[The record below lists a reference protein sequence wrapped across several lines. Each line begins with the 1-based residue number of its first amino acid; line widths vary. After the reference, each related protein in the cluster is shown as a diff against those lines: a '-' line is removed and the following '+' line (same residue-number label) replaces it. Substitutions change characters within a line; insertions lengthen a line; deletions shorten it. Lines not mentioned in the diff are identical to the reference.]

1 MKKRRLLSLLLT
13 ICMVMSLLPTVAYA
27 FEPAA
32 QTADF
37 TAADDGVEALALL
50 NAAKTGT
57 EDSTWDSTANILT
70 LKGVNFTTTAAT
82 AVKLPE
88 NATIV
93 LAEGTENTIT
103 GGDGPGA
110 GSYCSYGIY
119 ADEGDLTIQGTGKL
133 TATGGKAAGQ
143 YTHSCGIYASEGSII
158 IENGNVNAT
167 GGEATNDNCNSIGIY
182 AYDDVLIKG
191 GTVNATGDVA
201 DYESYG
207 ICADNVKTSGGTV
220 TAMGDEAY
228 NSYGIYAGESVTIN
242 GSSKIV
248 TANRGEAQ
256 YKSCGICA
264 YGGSVTI
271 EDGEV
276 NAAGGTATGNSGIS
290 IPLTYDSKSN
300 GAVGYSY
307 GIYADADVTISGTA
321 DVTAMGGEAG
331 YESCGISAWNNVT
344 IDGGTVKAMGDNAN
358 FSEGIDASNVKI
370 SGEATNVTAT
380 GDEATGTESFSC
392 GIYASYSVTIEGGT
406 VKATGNKGGYS
417 DGIYACYGSVIIMN
431 GEVEASGD
439 EATGVHGYSCGIYAG
454 SNMVIEGGTV
464 KATGSKAVED
474 SDGICADN
482 VKISGGT
489 VTATS
494 GETNAENGESTGIWA
509 SYEVTISGG
518 HVTAQTLAE
527 SAAVKAALNIKPTL
541 PTTYWWRT
549 AAADAFTASTTP
561 YTYSEKDTYVEIMDT
576 APTCKVIFDACDGT
590 VAPASKEIEI
600 GAAIGDLPTPTRD
613 GYTFDGW
620 FTAAEGGEK
629 VTTDTV
635 FNGNTTIY
643 AHWTAKH
650 YAITVESSGN
660 GSVTADRNTAAMG
673 DTVTLT
679 VAPDKDCKLETLT
692 ATDAAGKTIA
702 LTDKGDGKY
711 SFITPASKVTIKAVF
726 AVVEQPVTNPFVDVK
741 PNTYYYNAGL
751 WAVNNGITR
760 GTSATTF
767 SPDEPCTR
775 AQAVTF
781 LWRAVGCP
789 TPKGSQM
796 PFKDVVKG
804 SFYETAVLWAV
815 ENGITKGTSST
826 TFTPDATCNR
836 AQFATLLWRFRG
848 MPDAGTTN
856 PFADVPEGTYYTDAV
871 LWAVEKGIT
880 NGTSATTFSPDEDCT
895 RAQIV
900 TFLYRCLGK

>member
-1 MKKRRLLSLLLT
+1 MKKRRLLSLLIT

-182 AYDDVLIKG
+182 AYDDVIIKG

-207 ICADNVKTSGGTV
+207 ICADNVKISGGTV

-256 YKSCGICA
+256 YKSYGICA
-264 YGGSVTI
+264 YEGSVTI

-380 GDEATGTESFSC
+380 GDEATGTESCSC

-406 VKATGNKGGYS
+406 VKATGNKGGNS

-431 GEVEASGD
+431 GEVEATGD

-576 APTCKVIFDACDGT
+576 VPTCKVIFDACGGT

-741 PNTYYYNAGL
+741 PNTYYYNAVL

-848 MPDAGTTN
+848 MPDAGTSN

-895 RAQIV
+895 RAQIM